1 MTEDNKSPNK
11 TQQPTSQPPQ
21 PSNPGS
27 KERGVLGSKY
37 LASEEEHQQLKS
49 SYGSE
54 LVITMSNAN
63 PGQQPQK
70 TPSSN
75 PGSKDRGVWGAKS
88 LASEE
93 ERRQFA
99 NSYGSE
105 LVITTGRGKPGQK

>member
-11 TQQPTSQPPQ
+11 TQQPTSQTQQ
-21 PSNPGS
+21 PSKPGS
-27 KERGVLGSKY
+27 RDRGVLGSKY
-37 LASEEEHQQLKS
+37 LASEEEHQQFAN

-54 LVITMSNAN
+54 LVITMNNSN

-70 TPSSN
+70 TPSSK
-75 PGSKDRGVWGAKS
+75 PGPKDRGVWGAKS

-99 NSYGSE
+99 NNYGSE
-105 LVITTGRGKPGQK
+105 LVITMSNKNPGKK